1 VSIQRAVA
9 ALSCALYGAPMPP
22 DEKRIRTLVIDDA
35 SDFMQAIC
43 SFLGNLPTVVVIAT
57 GRTGHDAIVL
67 AHEWMPDL
75 VLMDIRMPEMT
86 GLEATS
92 QLTRELPDVIV
103 ILMTAFEDEKT
114 LRASKESGAFAF
126 VMKENLTHDLPR
138 LLELAA
144 LEKGW
149 MLRNQL
155 HSNQLHSN

>member
-1 VSIQRAVA
+1 
-9 ALSCALYGAPMPP
+9 
-22 DEKRIRTLVIDDA
+22 
-35 SDFMQAIC
+35 
-43 SFLGNLPTVVVIAT
+43 
-57 GRTGHDAIVL
+57 
-67 AHEWMPDL
+67 
-75 VLMDIRMPEMT
+75 
-86 GLEATS
+86 
-92 QLTRELPDVIV
+92 
-103 ILMTAFEDEKT
+103 MTAFEDEKT

>member
-1 VSIQRAVA
+1 
-9 ALSCALYGAPMPP
+9 MPP

-43 SFLGNLPTVVVIAT
+43 SFLENLPNVAVIAT
-57 GRTGHDAIVL
+57 GRTARDAIVL

-75 VLMDIRMPEMT
+75 VLMDIRMPEVT

-92 QLTRELPDVIV
+92 QLTRELPDIIV
-103 ILMTAFEDEKT
+103 ILMTAFEDEKA
-114 LRASKESGAFAF
+114 LRASEESGAFAF

-144 LEKGW
+144 SERGW
-149 MLRNQL
+149 KKPSKNCA
-155 HSNQLHSN
+155 

>member
-1 VSIQRAVA
+1 
-9 ALSCALYGAPMPP
+9 
-22 DEKRIRTLVIDDA
+22 
-35 SDFMQAIC
+35 
-43 SFLGNLPTVVVIAT
+43 
-57 GRTGHDAIVL
+57 VL

-103 ILMTAFEDEKT
+103 ILMKAFEDEKA
-114 LRASKESGAFAF
+114 LRASKESGALAF

-144 LEKGW
+144 SEKGW
-149 MLRNQL
+149 NKP
-155 HSNQLHSN
+155 SKNCA

>member
-1 VSIQRAVA
+1 
-9 ALSCALYGAPMPP
+9 MPP

-35 SDFMQAIC
+35 FDFIQAIC
-43 SFLGNLPTVVVIAT
+43 SFLENLPNVAVIAT
-57 GRTGHDAIVL
+57 GRTGRDAIVL

-75 VLMDIRMPEMT
+75 VLMDITEMT
-86 GLEATS
+86 GLEAAS

-103 ILMTAFEDEKT
+103 ILMTAFGDEKA

-144 LEKGW
+144 SEKGW
-149 MLRNQL
+149 NKP
-155 HSNQLHSN
+155 SKNCA

>member
-1 VSIQRAVA
+1 
-9 ALSCALYGAPMPP
+9 MPP
-22 DEKRIRTLVIDDA
+22 NEKQIRTLVIEDA
-35 SDFMQAIC
+35 LDFIQAIC
-43 SFLGNLPTVVVIAT
+43 SFLENLPNVAVIAT
-57 GRTGHDAIVL
+57 GRTGRDAIML

-114 LRASKESGAFAF
+114 LRASKESGAFAY

-144 LEKGW
+144 SEKGW
-149 MLRNQL
+149 NKP
-155 HSNQLHSN
+155 SENCA